1 MLRLDR
7 KQLGPLCLGEG
18 TLLRVSTH
26 SSKRWVQQIKLL
38 VSLDH
43 CSIDSWYL
51 VGLDF
56 TILNLDAFV
65 RQNLGI
71 HLRLAIVSKSVMR
84 HCLEIGALRE
94 VFLSNDWPG
103 RCAVFAQLL
112 QLGIAQQSLILL
124 ISSWGSP
131 VVVKWYASRG

>member
-1 MLRLDR
+1 MLRFDR
-7 KQLGPLCLGEG
+7 KQLGPLCPGEG

-26 SSKRWVQQIKLL
+26 SRQRWLQQIKLL
-38 VSLDH
+38 VSLNQ
-43 CSIDSWYL
+43 SNIDSWYL

-56 TILNLDAFV
+56 TILNLDLFV
-65 RQNLGI
+65 QQNLGI

-94 VFLSNDWPG
+94 VFLSNDLPG
-103 RCAVFAQLL
+103 GFRVLGQVL

-131 VVVKWYASRG
+131 VVVKWHASRG

>member
-7 KQLGPLCLGEG
+7 KQLGSLCLGEG

-26 SSKRWVQQIKLL
+26 SSERWLQQIKLL
-38 VSLDH
+38 VSLNQ
-43 CSIDSWYL
+43 SNIDSWYL

-65 RQNLGI
+65 QQNLGI
-71 HLRLAIVSKSVMR
+71 HLRLAIVSKSVMGY
-84 HCLEIGALRE
+84 CLEIGTLWE
-94 VFLSNDWPG
+94 VFLSHDRPG
-103 RCAVFAQLL
+103 RSRVFGQLL
-112 QLGIAQQSLILL
+112 QLGIGVLGLILL
-124 ISSWGSP
+124 ITSWGSP